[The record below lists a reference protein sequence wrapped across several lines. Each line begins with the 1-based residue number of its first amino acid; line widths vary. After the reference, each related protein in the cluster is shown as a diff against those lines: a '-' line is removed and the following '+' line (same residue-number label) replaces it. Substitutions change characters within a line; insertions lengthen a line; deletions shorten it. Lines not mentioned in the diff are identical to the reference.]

1 VIDCDGSPLAVT
13 ARSQNDGEVMAA
25 QHATLPL
32 FGLQFHPESYLTADG
47 MTFIRNFLRICDS
60 RR

>member
-1 VIDCDGSPLAVT
+1 MNDLANAGPDRLLTV
-13 ARSQNDGEVMAA
+13 AQVAA
-25 QHATLPL
+25 Y
-32 FGLQFHPESYLTADG
+32 LQFHPESYLTADG